1 MAAKTNAPTEY
12 GAFESPRALVRPSF
26 RYWLPDAG
34 VDPTIVQKN
43 IVSAGSI
50 GAGDVEFVP
59 FYDYGGEL
67 PYEASP
73 GLDWVTYGFGTVA
86 FRDMFV
92 ATLNAHKDNGLL
104 MNLLWAGTYIR
115 LPRITHAAR
124 LYMNGKRLSAVDP
137 SFHQIDISSALQWG
151 RKIPS

>member
-1 MAAKTNAPTEY
+1 MSNLRTRVTAWVCWSSLVAAKTNAPTEY
-12 GAFESPRALVRPSF
+12 GTFESPGAFVRPSF

-43 IVSAGSI
+43 IPSAGSI
-50 GAGDVEFVP
+50 GAGGVEFVP

-73 GLDWVTYGFGTVA
+73 GPDWVTYGFGTVA

-92 ATLNAHKDNGLL
+92 AALNVRKDNGLL
-104 MNLLWAGTYIR
+104 MDLLWAQTRDRVCRHMWTI
-115 LPRITHAAR
+115 
-124 LYMNGKRLSAVDP
+124 
-137 SFHQIDISSALQWG
+137 
-151 RKIPS
+151 